1 MGKIWLDYLC
11 QIDHMWPEDTSEN
24 ESKNKDAEKN
34 DRKIGRVAPL
44 KRKSDANLTQPT
56 EKLVITDDD
65 LSEIDN
71 LSNST
76 LFERKVAKISSEI
89 EQKMVDSLS
98 DGDFRSFG
106 KYAGQFFISNDRIEK
121 FKLADWFSL
130 NQSMNQS
137 EESIEVKEAMI
148 EFIFGFLEYLGASPQ
163 MLQKGLQPSLAL
175 PSSFRLDQLVF

>member
-1 MGKIWLDYLC
+1 MGKIWLDYLSD
-11 QIDHMWPEDTSEN
+11 IDHMWPEDTSEN

-89 EQKMVDSLS
+89 EQKMADSLS

-106 KYAGQFFISNDRIEK
+106 KFSGQFFISIDRIEK
-121 FKLADWFSL
+121 FKLADWFNL

-137 EESIEVKEAMI
+137 EESIEVKEAMM

-163 MLQKGLQPSLAL
+163 MLQKGL
-175 PSSFRLDQLVF
+175 